1 MPTEKPP
8 SNELLSGLATVQVMV
23 GIPATAASIPP
34 MLFESTHTETSPIR
48 ELDVLFIHDFFD
60 HSGNCING
68 YLGSMA
74 VVVAGMGIEK
84 AARSEKQH
92 PIAISAAAAVLSAGA
107 NVAYEAG
114 VHVPPARDKPEGS
127 AFDVQ
132 DAAFGAVTGALYA
145 AVFCAT
151 VLHARAKR
159 RRHNNEKNDYS
170 EIDETIL

>member
-1 MPTEKPP
+1 MSAEKPE
-8 SNELLSGLATVQVMV
+8 SNEQLTGLIAAQSIVC
-23 GIPATAASIPP
+23 IPVSLVSLPP
-34 MLFESTHTETSPIR
+34 LFFESTPTETNPVR

-60 HSGNCING
+60 HSGNCVNG
-68 YLGSMA
+68 LLGSMA
-74 VVVAGMGIEK
+74 VVVAGVGIEK

-92 PIAISAAAAVLSAGA
+92 PIAISAAAAVLSAGV

-114 VHVPPARDKPEGS
+114 VHVPPVPDKPEDS

-132 DAAFGAVTGALYA
+132 DAAFGAVAGALYA

-151 VLHARAKR
+151 ALHVRAKR
-159 RRHNNEKNDYS
+159 RRNKKSGHS